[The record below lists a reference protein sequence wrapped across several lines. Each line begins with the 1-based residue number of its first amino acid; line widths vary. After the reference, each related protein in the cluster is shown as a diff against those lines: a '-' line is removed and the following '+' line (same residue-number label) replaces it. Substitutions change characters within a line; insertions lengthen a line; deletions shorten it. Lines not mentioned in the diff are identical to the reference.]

1 MNILF
6 KSTQLLSF
14 HDTITKYNNAS
25 YQQEKIGNDIKFK
38 FLPVTT
44 ETYEAIRGMQNDN
57 IEIEGFPAYL
67 LMTKAAYET
76 LDVPV
81 GVSFSE
87 ELDNEGVPTGNQKKW
102 FEWQPQVTLERNDE
116 IEVIIPTTYQS
127 VSATRTDFILF
138 EVSAV
143 VVDVFGADELGYKW
157 SNDGAWIQETPIDK
171 TASYYTEFWES
182 EAFDFLHAQ
191 RLVRQWFD
199 GLVGITDTDKFISLD
214 YLEQIETVRWGV
226 LADDAEGK
234 GLVESVLPD
243 PRYRASFNMWNKR
256 RLITSHTIRFESAFT
271 FLLDNFKI
279 AAIENKMDAMLT
291 APMKEY
297 YIRYGASTN
306 ATHLIVNNEIN
317 TAFWATFVAGDVGYS
332 DQSLNTI
339 KFEVE
344 KILDGD
350 KYEFPVIS

>member
-14 HDTITKYNNAS
+14 HETITKYNNAKF
-25 YQQEKIGNDIKFK
+25 QQEKIGNDIKFK
-38 FLPVTT
+38 YLPVTT
-44 ETYEAIRGMQNDN
+44 ETYEAIRGMQNDS

-67 LMTKAAYET
+67 IMTKAAYEN
-76 LDVPV
+76 LEVPV
-81 GVSFSE
+81 GVTGSE
-87 ELDNEGVPTGNQKKW
+87 ILDEGTPTGIQKKW
-102 FEWQPQVTLERNDE
+102 NVWQPQVTMERNDN

-127 VSATRTDFILF
+127 VSATRSDFILF
-138 EVSAV
+138 ETSTIVQ
-143 VVDVFGADELGYKW
+143 DVFGADELGYKW
-157 SNDGAWIQETPIDK
+157 QNDGAWIQETPIVK
-171 TASYYTEFWES
+171 TAAFYTEYWET

-199 GLVGITDTDKFISLD
+199 GLVGITDTDKFVSLSL
-214 YLEQIETVRWGV
+214 LEQLETVRWGV

-243 PRYRASFNMWNKR
+243 PKYRASFNMWNKR

-271 FLLDNFKI
+271 YLLDNFKI
-279 AAIENKMDAMLT
+279 SAIENKMSAMLT

-297 YIRYGASTN
+297 YVRYGASAV

-317 TAFWATFVAGDVGYS
+317 PAFWATFVPSDVGYA
-332 DQSLNTI
+332 DQTLTTI
-339 KFEVE
+339 KLEVE